1 MSQELKELITELGK
15 IVDGNQSI
23 VSELDKLKSLYE
35 KLKLEVAEELEY
47 PFDEREDFWVIDSFG
62 DAHSSTWTNH
72 SFNTSRYSQGNV
84 FKTKEEA
91 EREHDKRA
99 LLTRFRQF
107 RDKCNGDWKPDFKND
122 SSWKIYIGFNHNE
135 NKMKVCSYL
144 ILEEFNLFGYF
155 KNESDAERAIE
166 LFGDEIKRL
175 FVEVA

>member
-1 MSQELKELITELGK
+1 MSKEINELITEMGQLFEGYAFTEE
-15 IVDGNQSI
+15 
-23 VSELDKLKSLYE
+23 ELDKLKSLYE
-35 KLKLEVAEELEY
+35 QLKLETAEEFEY
-47 PFDEREDFWVIDSFG
+47 PFEYNESYWLVDSKGEIVRSWWYQDSID
-62 DAHSSTWTNH
+62 TT
-72 SFNTSRYSQGNV
+72 RCEMGNA
-84 FKTKEEA
+84 FFTEEEA
-91 EREHDKRA
+91 QKELEKRI
-99 LLTRFRQF
+99 LLIRFRQF
-107 RDKCNGDWKPDFKND
+107 RDKCNGAWKPDFKND